1 MTTTRRL
8 TTGAARK
15 LPTIGVDQPQH
26 INKQHM
32 GKQSSPVFPA
42 DYVYV
47 TKLWPLTVS
56 KSLFSECI
64 AYEKLKLKVSL
75 AYLGQPGKE
84 PLVAR
89 VHYGPTLLATYA
101 EQQSRAC
108 DGRIGMVKCLLTQQ
122 CVKGNL

>member
-64 AYEKLKLKVSL
+64 AYEKLKLKVIPDTELIKQGS
-75 AYLGQPGKE
+75 Q
-84 PLVAR
+84 
-89 VHYGPTLLATYA
+89 
-101 EQQSRAC
+101 
-108 DGRIGMVKCLLTQQ
+108 LTESSIKLQ
-122 CVKGNL
+122 V